1 MAKDRT
7 SDLDDERGGGFESEA
22 ERVRGVAP
30 DEEELEDEN
39 ADESDEED
47 MDDEEEG
54 TF

>member
-1 MAKDRT
+1 MARERR
-7 SDLDDERGGGFESEA
+7 SDLDDERGGESESEA

-30 DEEELEDEN
+30 DEEELED